1 MSTPGTDRRKRER
14 KSCSLYLQFMNN
26 RTGELV
32 GDLADISRD
41 GFMLESLKP
50 IPLNTEFSFGIE
62 LPPDISRKPYIVFTA
77 RSRWST
83 PDPIDTR
90 MFDTGFEILKMDPGD
105 KNAFELIIERYG
117 SRSRRI

>member
-1 MSTPGTDRRKRER
+1 
-14 KSCSLYLQFMNN
+14 MNN

-50 IPLNTEFSFGIE
+50 IPLNAEFSFGIE

-77 RSRWST
+77 RSRWSK

-90 MFDTGFEILKMDPGD
+90 MYDTGFEVLKMDPSD

-117 SRSRRI
+117 SRSRRM